1 HDENPAA
8 EELWV
13 KYVGHRLG
21 NVLLPYYNHGGGR
34 GGTPAEGGQYGVYMI
49 DYSLIPY
56 ATLRDYL
63 PGKADVFERTN
74 FFAEN
79 FYYVLHSMLPGLTHD
94 NGEMESHHQLFPFGD
109 DEKFRSES
117 LASFYIDA
125 FSVYA
130 QLWPDSALG
139 RYARQAMDFLGVRP
153 KRYFEGAGRGQRC
166 AVLAFPAA
174 GLLRRGQRSFLR
186 AQRLAA
192 VGRSQCD
199 GDALPGRPGGE
210 HR

>member
-1 HDENPAA
+1 MRGNDAAENADRAIEWLMNFELRELESAISNDYARWHMESAILIYDWCHDRMREAQRQDRIDYFNHALRLLFKKNWGHDPMPANNYFQGYLRNAIEWVIATHDENPAA
-8 EELWV
+8 EELCV

-79 FYYVLHSMLPGLTHD
+79 FY
-94 NGEMESHHQLFPFGD
+94 
-109 DEKFRSES
+109 
-117 LASFYIDA
+117 
-125 FSVYA
+125 
-130 QLWPDSALG
+130 
-139 RYARQAMDFLGVRP
+139 
-153 KRYFEGAGRGQRC
+153 
-166 AVLAFPAA
+166 
-174 GLLRRGQRSFLR
+174 
-186 AQRLAA
+186 
-192 VGRSQCD
+192 
-199 GDALPGRPGGE
+199 
-210 HR
+210 